1 MIRRRA
7 LFAVLLAALFLA
19 GWSAGRG
26 QAAGR
31 LYGHFDLLVEV
42 LQAVRANYV
51 DPVEP
56 EKIVGGA
63 MNGLLRDLDPYSEYL
78 DAGQYQAARSSIE
91 GAFDGIGAYVDVR
104 DGYPSVIAPIEGT
117 PAWEAG
123 LLPGDLIV
131 KVDGHPTWGL
141 GLDAFAARLRGEPGS
156 TVTLS
161 VYRAGEADA
170 HDMTLTRRRVVTHPV
185 PYAFVVAPGV
195 GYLRLAS
202 FSDRAADETRA
213 SLDSLRA
220 LGVRSLVLDLRG
232 NPGGLVQRAVDVAGL
247 FLPRGALVTRTQG
260 RTRESEQRHDAAAAK
275 PVLDWPLAVL
285 VDGGSASAAE
295 IVAGALQDHDRAVVL
310 GSTSFGKGSVQSFLP
325 LRGGGGALKLTTAH
339 YLTPSGRSI
348 HRSAAAR
355 GSHSEAE
362 DDEET
367 LDEEAPATPDS
378 APKAEF
384 RTAAGRLVQG
394 GGGITPDL
402 SVSPDSLPP
411 TAREVETHR
420 LAFRFAEQWRRE
432 HGPTAPSMSEAST
445 AFRRW
450 LADQSRSVDEATWN
464 RERAPI
470 EEILGREVA
479 RRYQGERAAGRLM
492 AAGDPVVQRAVRL
505 LHRARAPRDVFVGLV
520 ASGK

>member
-1 MIRRRA
+1 MIRRRV
-7 LFAVLLAALFLA
+7 LLAVLLAALFLA

-63 MNGLLRDLDPYSEYL
+63 MNGMLRDLDPYSQYL
-78 DAGQYQAARSSIE
+78 DPQAYEATRTSIE
-91 GAFDGIGAYVDVR
+91 GAFDGIGAYVDTR

-123 LLPGDLIV
+123 LLPGDLVV

-161 VYRAGEADA
+161 VFRTGEADA
-170 HDMTLTRRRVVTHPV
+170 HEVTLTRRRVVTKAV
-185 PYAFVVAPGV
+185 PFALIVAPGV

-202 FSDRAADETRA
+202 FTDRAADETRA
-213 SLDSLRA
+213 ALDSLRSVGA
-220 LGVRSLVLDLRG
+220 RSLVLDLRG

-247 FLPRGALVTRTQG
+247 FLPRGALITRTQG
-260 RTRESEQRHDAAAAK
+260 RTRESEQRHAAAAAR

-285 VDGGSASAAE
+285 VDAGSASAAE
-295 IVAGALQDHDRAVVL
+295 IVAGALQDHDRALVL
-310 GSTSFGKGSVQSFLP
+310 GATSFGKASVQSFFP
-325 LRGGGGALKLTTAH
+325 LRGGDGALKLTTAH

-348 HRSAAAR
+348 HRVRAAA
-355 GSHSEAE
+355 GPHEGAE
-362 DDEET
+362 DDDAA

-378 APKAEF
+378 APAIEY
-384 RTAAGRLVQG
+384 RTDAGRLVKG
-394 GGGITPDL
+394 GGGIAPDIA
-402 SVSPDSLPP
+402 VAADSLPP
-411 TAREVETHR
+411 ATRQIESHR
-420 LAFRFAEQWRRE
+420 LAFRFAELWHRE
-432 HGPTAPSMSEAST
+432 HRSAKPDLAEASE

-450 LADQSRSVDEATWN
+450 LAGENRSLDDASWE
-464 RERAPI
+464 RERPMIGAVL
-470 EEILGREVA
+470 ERELA
-479 RRYQGERAAGRLM
+479 RRYEGVQAAGRLSAM
-492 AAGDPVVQRAVRL
+492 RDPVVQRATRVL
-505 LHRARAPRDVFVGLV
+505 QRARAPRDVFVGLV